1 MAVPVIGTVLKKVFG
16 TRNERMVKHYLTRVK
31 QINELENDYVDLTDS
46 ELKAMTT
53 TFRDRVK
60 KGEKAYDMIPEIF
73 AVAREAMDRAV
84 GIRNIFNPDEEF
96 DPSQLPE
103 SVQALYHDTAA
114 KMQETPDEQ
123 PEEAFKGC
131 REPIAAWQFVDIPV
145 ELYHAVRTLYP
156 DSKPPFRARP
166 FDVQLIGG
174 MVLAQGKIAE
184 MKTGE
189 GKTIVAPL
197 ASFLASV
204 ENKQVHVITVND
216 YLVQRD
222 RDWVFPFYRALG
234 LTVGAIH
241 PQHMQAPNDKATA
254 YTCDALYGTTS
265 EFGFDYLRDNMKLQA
280 EEQFQ
285 KHRNFAIVDE
295 VDSTLIDEARTPLII
310 SGLAHQSRPRYE
322 IADEIALHLV
332 AMQVDWNNADER
344 VNSCEVAIA
353 GIEGDIRNAGDKT
366 KLSEMKTKLA
376 GHREQLPTLEAER
389 DRHVQF
395 YEVEMDKKRAT
406 VTDEGIAEAQRKSG
420 IGSFYVGENVDMP
433 HLLEQSVRAHTVYQ
447 RDRDYVISPD
457 EQGQASVVIVDQ
469 NTGRKMVGRQW
480 SDGLHQAVECKEK
493 VDVKDETQT
502 MATITIQNYFK
513 MYDRLSGMTG
523 TADTEATEFH
533 EIYGLDVISIPT
545 NVPIER
551 NDRNDWVFSTE
562 KGKWQAIVDDIC
574 RFHDAGRPVL
584 VGTTSVDKSE
594 MLSQMLTRETRIDHE
609 VLNAKQHEREAD
621 IVKNAGGIG
630 AVMIATNMAGRG
642 TDIKLAPIDKGD
654 LIEHWKKRDIC
665 PKEVKADWDDQEVLD
680 HVYRHLC
687 IRRCG
692 LKKDAANEL
701 SGAEARRTLMLQLAD
716 ELADR
721 GLGLRVPKQPTDA
734 AALVEWDE
742 QLSSA
747 LDNSGLPPLH
757 RIEVWNS
764 IENMGGLHII
774 GTERHESR
782 RIDNQLRGRAGR
794 QGDNGSSRFFLSLE
808 DDLMKMFAG
817 KIVNSILSRS
827 GFKEGVVLEAGMLT
841 KSVARAQRKVEERN
855 FQWRKNILEYDE
867 PMEYQRHSFYGTRQ
881 PILEGDGIRS
891 TIFEQIEDA
900 VWESVGTYLGRDH
913 RGKCIS
919 EWVSEQFGVHIEP
932 DRFRNKDREDIHR
945 IIRTD
950 TTEESSA
957 EIRVTAAEYMPDE
970 GDAEYIDWSGL
981 AEWCNTTYDSTIDP
995 DSLKEMNRRELIYRF
1010 EEAAQGKFNAISLDP
1025 IDRFLVPEFEQKE
1038 LAEWS
1043 NRKFLTEIEASDIIG
1058 IEKNEQ
1064 VVKIIMDA
1072 AEKSYQQRE
1081 RLYPVDQSIERAASR
1096 MQTDPKMALTRFT
1109 NWVNSR
1115 FELNWSPN
1123 ALPSNDPGELRKLLH
1138 EQGEKWDDD
1147 RIRQRAEL
1155 LAKEHT
1161 SAESLDAWL
1170 QEHMQIELEDSER
1183 EQLEESPDRISE
1195 IALAALS
1202 RGMRKELTIFE
1213 RWILLQILDS
1223 SWKDHL
1229 HQMDQVKDAIGFRS
1243 FSQKDPRIE
1252 FKREA
1257 SRLYEEMQSNVRD
1270 KVTDIIMRGRLT
1282 PQAISQEAATQM
1294 RERKPGEEVPDEAA
1308 SDINRARD
1316 AQAQARAQAQAAA
1329 AGQAQRQPAARPTA
1343 AAPATATLRRAS
1355 AGGRAG
1361 AKPAGGAT
1369 GKTAIPA
1376 IGRNEVVT
1384 VINPQTGKQEQ
1395 MKFKKAKPL
1404 LEQGWKL
1411 G

>member
-1 MAVPVIGTVLKKVFG
+1 MAVPVIGSVLKKVFG
-16 TRNERMVKHYLTRVK
+16 TRNERMVKHYLTRVR
-31 QINELENDYVDLTDS
+31 QINALEHDYVNLSDS

-53 TFRDRVK
+53 TFRERVK
-60 KGEKAYDMIPEIF
+60 AGEKAYDMIPEIF
-73 AVAREAMDRAV
+73 AVAREAMDRSV
-84 GIRNIFNPDEEF
+84 GIRNIFNPNEEF

-103 SVQALYHDTAA
+103 SAQALYQQTA
-114 KMQETPDEQ
+114 ETIAATEDAEPTGD
-123 PEEAFKGC
+123 FKGC
-131 REPIAAWQFVDIPV
+131 RTPIAAWQFVDIPV
-145 ELYHAVRTLYP
+145 ELYHAVRALYP

-204 ENKQVHVITVND
+204 EHKQIHVITVND

-241 PQHMQAPNDKATA
+241 PQHMQTPADKGIA

-265 EFGFDYLRDNMKLQA
+265 EFGFDYLRDNMKLRA

-285 KHRNFAIVDE
+285 KERNFAIVDE

-310 SGLAHQSRPRYE
+310 SGLAHQTRPRYE
-322 IADEIALHLV
+322 LADQLALHLV
-332 AMQVDWNNADER
+332 AVQADWNTADER
-344 VNSCEVAIA
+344 VSSCEVAIA
-353 GIEGDIRNAGDKT
+353 GLEGDLRNSADK
-366 KLSEMKTKLA
+366 SNHPEIKTKLA
-376 GHREQLPTLEAER
+376 KQRENLPALEAER

-395 YEVEMDKKRAT
+395 YEIEMDKKKAT

-433 HLLEQSVRAHTVYQ
+433 HLLEQAIRAHTVYQ

-457 EQGQASVVIVDQ
+457 DQGQPSVVIVDQ

-493 VDVKDETQT
+493 VAVKDETQT

-545 NVPIER
+545 NVPIAR
-551 NDRNDWVFSTE
+551 SDRNDWVFSTE
-562 KGKWQAIVDDIC
+562 KGKWQAIVDEV
-574 RFHDAGRPVL
+574 RRYHDAGRPVL
-584 VGTTSVDKSE
+584 VGTTSVEKSE
-594 MLSQMLTRETRIDHE
+594 TLSQMLTRETRISHE

-621 IVKNAGGIG
+621 IVKSAGNVG

-642 TDIKLAPIDKGD
+642 TDIKLAPIGRPE
-654 LIEHWKKRDIC
+654 LVEHWKKRDLC
-665 PKEVKADWDDQEVLD
+665 PREVDPEWEDERILEA
-680 HVYRHLC
+680 VYRHLC

-692 LKKDAANEL
+692 MKKDEANAL
-701 SGAEARRTLMLQLAD
+701 SGAEARRTMMLQLAD
-716 ELADR
+716 DLADR
-721 GLGLRVPKQPTDA
+721 GLGLKIPKMPSGAEELKQ
-734 AALVEWDE
+734 WDK
-742 QLSSA
+742 QLSDA
-747 LDNSGLPPLH
+747 LDTSGLPPLH
-757 RIEVWNS
+757 RLEMWDS
-764 IENMGGLHII
+764 IEALGGLHIV

-867 PMEYQRHSFYGTRQ
+867 PMEFQRHRFYGMRQ
-881 PILEGDGIRS
+881 PILEGDGIRE
-891 TIFEQIEDA
+891 TIFTQIEDA

-913 RGKCIS
+913 RGGCIS
-919 EWVSEQFGVHIEP
+919 EWVSEQFAVNIEP
-932 DRFRNKDREDIHR
+932 ERFRNKDREDIHR

-950 TTEESSA
+950 TAEESSS

-970 GDAEYIDWSGL
+970 ADPEDIDWSGL
-981 AEWCNTTYDSTIDP
+981 AEWCNMVYGSSIEASEIQGLD
-995 DSLKEMNRRELIYRF
+995 RRALVERF
-1010 EEAAQGKFNAISLDP
+1010 EEAADAKFAAISLDP
-1025 IDRFLVPEFEQKE
+1025 IDRFLVPEFEQRE

-1043 NRKFLTEIEASDIIG
+1043 NRKFLTELEASDIVG
-1058 IEKNEQ
+1058 IEKREQ
-1064 VVKIIMDA
+1064 VVEVIMNA
-1072 AEKSYQQRE
+1072 AQKTYHDRE
-1081 RLYPVDQSIERAASR
+1081 RHYPVDQAIERAASR

-1109 NWVNSR
+1109 NWVNGR

-1123 ALPSNDPGELRKLLH
+1123 ALPSNDPAELRKILH
-1138 EQGEKWDDD
+1138 EQADKWDDD
-1147 RIRQRAEL
+1147 RIRNRA
-1155 LAKEHT
+1155 AQIAAEHGDAD
-1161 SAESLDAWL
+1161 SLESWL
-1170 QEHMQIELEDSER
+1170 NEHLSIGLEESER
-1183 EQLEESPDRISE
+1183 EALEESPDRIAE
-1195 IALAALS
+1195 ITLTAVS
-1202 RGMRKELTIFE
+1202 RGLRKELTMFE

-1223 SWKDHL
+1223 SWKDNL

-1257 SRLYEEMQSNVRD
+1257 SRLYEEMNSTIRD
-1270 KVTDIIMRGRLT
+1270 RVTDVIMRGRMT
-1282 PQAISQEAATQM
+1282 PQAISPESANEIAQ
-1294 RERKPGEEVPDEAA
+1294 RKPGEKVNEETRRELEAA
-1308 SDINRARD
+1308 QAGQPQGARPGTEG
-1316 AQAQARAQAQAAA
+1316 APQMAAA
-1329 AGQAQRQPAARPTA
+1329 AQRRPSA
-1343 AAPATATLRRAS
+1343 AAPATATLGRRA
-1355 AGGRAG
+1355 GQNRT
-1361 AKPAGGAT
+1361 AKPAPGGPSA
-1369 GKTAIPA
+1369 KTAIPA

-1384 VINPQTGKQEQ
+1384 VINPENGKQEQ